1 MLICCDSLIN
11 FSSVIPVRSITW
23 CHVGLFFLNFDSG
36 TDSIGIR
43 LQLYE
48 TDNHIWNLSSVTEQV
63 PWWRFLYRRFIES
76 AGDQQ
81 LWRKWDWAEGIV
93 ELQCSYYK
101 GLSRPSTGLSWDR
114 LAELFCISSSV
125 ILFGCHLLPRRRLGQ
140 RHLSTKRARIVGNW
154 KQNYKADFIF
164 SSEEVITKKPSPGE
178 KVAAK
183 LTDEGKKLRA

>member
-1 MLICCDSLIN
+1 MMLICCDSLIN

-81 LWRKWDWAEGIV
+81 LWRKWDWAEWIV

-114 LAELFCISSSV
+114 LAELFCT
-125 ILFGCHLLPRRRLGQ
+125 GARRLG
-140 RHLSTKRARIVGNW
+140 LFT
-154 KQNYKADFIF
+154 
-164 SSEEVITKKPSPGE
+164 SPGTSHWMW
-178 KVAAK
+178 
-183 LTDEGKKLRA
+183 LTPGKWPWPWVR